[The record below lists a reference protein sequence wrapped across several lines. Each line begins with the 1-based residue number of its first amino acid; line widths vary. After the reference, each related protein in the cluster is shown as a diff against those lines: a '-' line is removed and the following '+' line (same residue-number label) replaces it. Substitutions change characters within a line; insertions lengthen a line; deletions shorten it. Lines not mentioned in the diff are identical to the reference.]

1 MTGPFAETS
10 IVLEM
15 ETGNPEQ
22 YLRVTPDRPN
32 GDRWLHRVDEFDPAL
47 SRAAVVDRYALP
59 ASDSYTVD
67 IVEVPAGESLRIG
80 DVADSDGQAPGGD
93 LVELCEHDTVPETWI
108 RETTTLEALLE

>member
-32 GDRWLHRVDEFDPAL
+32 GDRWLHRVDEFDPTP
-47 SRAAVVDRYALP
+47 SRGAVVDRYALP
-59 ASDSYTVD
+59 ASDSYTVETVSIEETITSPLALTD
-67 IVEVPAGESLRIG
+67 DAVYCGTYVDTHAGHVYAI
-80 DVADSDGQAPGGD
+80 SD
-93 LVELCEHDTVPETWI
+93 
-108 RETTTLEALLE
+108 R